1 MQYLFLAYADAKRLD
16 ALSTSE
22 RDAFEHACLAN
33 DKALR
38 ESGHLL
44 TVEALQRNNTTTV
57 QVHNGKVSVT
67 DCQLAA
73 ANEQLVGLFFIDA
86 RDLNEAIQVAAR
98 MPQASGGPIEVRSM
112 MALTGE

>member
-1 MQYLFLAYADAKRLD
+1 MKYLFLAYEDENRSATM
-16 ALSTSE
+16 STSA
-22 RDAFEHACLAN
+22 RDAFERACLAN

-44 TVEALQRNNTTTV
+44 MVEALQRNNTTTV

-67 DCQLAA
+67 DCPLTA
-73 ANEQLVGLFFIDA
+73 ANEQLVWLFFIDA
-86 RDLNEAIQVAAR
+86 RDLNEAIQVAAQ

-112 MALTGE
+112 METGE